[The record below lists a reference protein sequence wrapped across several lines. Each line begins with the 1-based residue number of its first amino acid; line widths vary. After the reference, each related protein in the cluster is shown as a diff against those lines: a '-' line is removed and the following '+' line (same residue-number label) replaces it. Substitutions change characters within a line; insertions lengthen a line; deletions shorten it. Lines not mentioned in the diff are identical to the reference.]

1 MRKFFGLTYFTHGR
15 TLNVPGT
22 VLFKSPVVLPILVTT
37 KKCCLGGSSDV
48 FRKPVL
54 KVNNL
59 NSRLKINERQ
69 ELGKKCVRVHPTEPI
84 EFTR

>member
-1 MRKFFGLTYFTHGR
+1 M
-15 TLNVPGT
+15 PGT

-54 KVNNL
+54 KDKL

-69 ELGKKCVRVHPTEPI
+69 ELGKKCVRVHPTGPI